1 MKAWFWAAAS
11 ALLLWQCEGNGAA
24 GANNAAGAAAGA
36 ATAATA
42 AAGGGSFRSPLPV
55 PMNTREAV
63 TLTKNYWVFEYY
75 IDPDNPINNR
85 ANRGRW
91 YKLNPDGTF
100 ESGHWDQ
107 TTGRGSWG
115 LGMAEDNKYMV
126 VHFDSN
132 IDAEDSEYM
141 IQGINDQE
149 DAMSWVGTDLY
160 KQGQIMIKTIQLL
173 SIPTKKQ
180 FGIEE

>member
-1 MKAWFWAAAS
+1 MKPWLWAAAISMLLCQCKSDS
-11 ALLLWQCEGNGAA
+11 ATGADT
-24 GANNAAGAAAGA
+24 AGA
-36 ATAATA
+36 ATASA
-42 AAGGGSFRSPLPV
+42 AAAAPAGGGSFRSPLPV

-85 ANRGRW
+85 INRGRW

-107 TTGRGSWG
+107 KTANGSWG
-115 LGMAEDNKYMV
+115 LGKAEDNNYLM
-126 VHFDSN
+126 VHFDSS
-132 IDAEDSEYM
+132 IDAEDSEFM

-160 KQGQIMIKTIQLL
+160 KQGQIMIKAIQLL